1 MALSE
6 TAGQTP
12 EPVTPEPVTPE
23 PVTPEPVTPAPV
35 TPEPVT
41 PKPATAAPVTPE
53 PATPA
58 PEVKASSVRDGA
70 LTAASDD
77 SVKELKTQGG
87 APTSSSGWVCDGQVR
102 LEDPRKRSWSLGR
115 AAFRAGPGYERV
127 VLNLK
132 RLGPGR
138 GDVAAL
144 TAESMSTAKVRAA
157 IPGVARPSL
166 GQTTVSLHLTG
177 DIAGNLGVRAY
188 RPKGLRL
195 LKEFSVY
202 PAAGGSSRVLISAAS
217 DQCFRVRVPDWSAKG
232 PNTRDAKVYID
243 IRS

>member
-1 MALSE
+1 M
-6 TAGQTP
+6 TT
-12 EPVTPEPVTPE
+12 
-23 PVTPEPVTPAPV
+23 
-35 TPEPVT
+35 
-41 PKPATAAPVTPE
+41 
-53 PATPA
+53 
-58 PEVKASSVRDGA
+58 
-70 LTAASDD
+70 ASDD
-77 SVKELKTQGG
+77 TVKDVKPQGG
-87 APTSSSGWVCDGQVR
+87 APTTSSGWVCDGQVR
-102 LEDPRKRSWSLGR
+102 LEDPRQRSWSLGR

-138 GDVAAL
+138 GEVAAL
-144 TAESMSTAKVRAA
+144 TAESMSTAKVRGA

-217 DQCFRVRVPDWSAKG
+217 DQCFRVRVPDWSARG

-243 IRS
+243 VKS